1 MFEGL
6 DVIVD
11 FTAFEDFCCYDRNGR
26 NKVRRVE
33 NHEIRVTVEVDMVCG
48 VV

>member
-11 FTAFEDFCCYDRNGR
+11 FTAFEDFCCYEKKYKNMV
-26 NKVRRVE
+26 KRVE